1 MRATI
6 ALPGFS
12 DVSLSHSRCRGFLRA
27 VGLCA
32 RRRGGSC
39 APWQGSLHRFPART
53 RAGSG
58 RKRPKNNNGAGGFVR
73 IRSDRSGHHVTDVDF
88 NGRRLRAIVDTG
100 ATLVALR
107 YEDARALGLVTP
119 SDRFDIQ
126 VSTANGSARAKR
138 VQLRS
143 VRIGSIQ
150 IENVEAMV
158 LDQGALGQNLLGMSF
173 LRRLAR
179 FEFKK
184 GVLELER

>member
-1 MRATI
+1 MFRFLILVTA
-6 ALPGFS
+6 
-12 DVSLSHSRCRGFLRA
+12 GFLA
-27 VGLCA
+27 LSVYAPDVAQDLA
-32 RRRGGSC
+32 RRGKE
-39 APWQGSLHRFPART
+39 AFIAFQQGPGPAQVESDT
-53 RAGSG
+53 
-58 RKRPKNNNGAGGFVR
+58 KNNNDAGGYVR